1 MIRTIILLLLSI
13 SLVGCGSK
21 YKTENGP
28 STSAKSNGEVRKP
41 KADSSQRKHELQ
53 IAYVAPDGTREIF
66 PMKGHEPGSLKVT
79 FREGTPEAFWCK
91 LTFVVQE
98 GEGDFFEFD
107 RQTSPTSSAGK
118 KVGYHGEAKSIAKG
132 EFGEFFLEPLA
143 LDAD

>member
-1 MIRTIILLLLSI
+1 MIRTTILLLLSI
-13 SLVGCGSK
+13 SMVGCGGK
-21 YKTENGP
+21 NKADNGP
-28 STSAKSNGEVRKP
+28 STSAKSNGEVQKP

-53 IAYVAPDGTREIF
+53 IAYIAPDGTREIF

-79 FREGTPEAFWCK
+79 LREGTPEEFWCK

-107 RQTSPTSSAGK
+107 RQTSSTGSFGK

-132 EFGEFFLEPLA
+132 EFGEFFLEPFGP
-143 LDAD
+143 DAD